1 MDEVLVGQRAV
12 PKTLLDLSEDDYQ
25 LYLKDDRWR
34 VYDVRIEGVSFVST
48 YRTEFSSA
56 LIIRVSSLV
65 DMLRQ
70 RTSEIPAVDTSG
82 GVSTSPRMAR

>member
-34 VYDVRIEGVSFVST
+34 VNAHHTSRQST
-48 YRTEFSSA
+48 CCASA
-56 LIIRVSSLV
+56 QARPA
-65 DMLRQ
+65 LRWH
-70 RTSEIPAVDTSG
+70 THINALHG
-82 GVSTSPRMAR
+82 